1 MEYLYILK
9 QALIWVLT
17 AFWCYQFVISLCALV
32 KLKDKPYLVN
42 KNHKFMAII
51 PAHNEE
57 MVVANLIESLKNQT
71 YDKNLYDIY
80 VIADN
85 CTDKTAEVA
94 RKAGAIVYERFDNA
108 HKTKGY
114 ALQWFLKQKIAE
126 NADYDAFFVF
136 DADNIVDKNFIKN
149 MNKKLCQGEE
159 VVQGYR
165 DIKNPTDNWITAGYA
180 LFYWT
185 MHRMYHL
192 ARYNIGLSPL
202 LNGTGF
208 MVKFD
213 VVKPN
218 GWETQTLTEDIEFSL
233 KQIIQGRKL
242 GWATDAIVYDEQP
255 TSFKQSWSQRSRW
268 TVGHMQCMKEYTA
281 KLAEAVKDNKTMM
294 NFDGFLYIIGSI
306 PMFILT
312 LILLVSNFVIYAMDG
327 MTQVELVI
335 NILRYLIPTFVLPS
349 LTAAFVMWIDGKP
362 IKPMI
367 KGLFTYPLFMGS
379 WLLINFKCLFK
390 RETSWE
396 KITHNRS
403 IKIDDVNENI
413 EEVAKEVEK
422 V

>member
-9 QALIWVLT
+9 EALVWVIT
-17 AFWCYQFVISLCALV
+17 IFWLYQIIISLCSLI
-32 KLKDKPYLVN
+32 KLKDKPFKVN

-57 MVVANLIESLKNQT
+57 MVIGSLIESLKDQT

-85 CTDKTAEVA
+85 CTDNTAKIAEE
-94 RKAGAIVYERFDNA
+94 AGAIVYKRFDSVN
-108 HKTKGY
+108 KTKGY
-114 ALQWFLKQKIAE
+114 ALNWFLKQKISE

-136 DADNIVDKNFIKN
+136 DADNIVDRNFIKS
-149 MNKKLCQGEE
+149 MNKKLCEGEE

-165 DIKNPTDNWITAGYA
+165 DIKNPTDNWITSGYA

-185 MHRMYHL
+185 LHRFYHL

-213 VVKPN
+213 VIKPQ
-218 GWETQTLTEDIEFSL
+218 GWNTETLTEDIEFSL
-233 KQIIQGRKL
+233 KRIIAGKKL
-242 GWATDAIVYDEQP
+242 GWSTEAIVYDEQP

-268 TVGHMQCMKEYTA
+268 TVGHIQCVNKYTGE
-281 KLAEAVKDNKTMM
+281 LIESVKKYKTLM

-306 PMFILT
+306 PMFIISIVL
-312 LILLVSNFVIYAMDG
+312 LIANFIMYTANE
-327 MTQVELVI
+327 MTNVELII
-335 NILRYLIPTFVLPS
+335 NILRYLIPTLFLPS
-349 LTAAFVMWIDGKP
+349 LTAICAMILDRKP
-362 IKPMI
+362 IKPML
-367 KGLFTYPLFMGS
+367 KGLLTYPLFMGT
-379 WLLINFKCLFK
+379 WIVINFKCLFK

-396 KITHNRS
+396 KINHVRN
-403 IKIDDVNENI
+403 IKIAEVNNI
-413 EEVAKEVEK
+413 EEK
-422 V
+422 VI